1 HLSKEK
7 GMRKG
12 LLGVIVGVGMMIA
25 QSASAADMVRYDKSA
40 SNVQPEQ
47 TVAQVQMNPDCA
59 GQRCRPCAN
68 PCAKQ
73 CPPKQCPPRRHR
85 HHHHKK
91 HHQHHHNHKHG
102 AKKHHANKA
111 QKSGH
116 NESVE
121 EKKMSSER
129 NHSSARKTASKAKN
143 TNAYVEEY
151 IDDVGREH
159 R

>member
-1 HLSKEK
+1 
-7 GMRKG
+7 MRKG

-25 QSASAADMVRYDKSA
+25 QSAGAADMVRYDKSA

-47 TVAQVQMNPDCA
+47 TVAQIQMNPDCNGPHCRPCA
-59 GQRCRPCAN
+59 TPCPRPCAN
-68 PCAKQ
+68 PCAR
-73 CPPKQCPPRRHR
+73 QCPPRHHHR

-91 HHQHHHNHKHG
+91 HHHNHKHG

-111 QKSGH
+111 QQSGH
-116 NESVE
+116 NESIE
-121 EKKMSSER
+121 EKKMSSDR
-129 NHSSARKTASKAKN
+129 NHPSARKTSAKAKN
-143 TNAYVEEY
+143 SNNAYVEEY